1 MKSII
6 QDTKECFLTQ
16 RRNNLHSHHIFH
28 GSYKRK
34 MSEKYGLKIW
44 LTAELHENLHGK
56 NGSSFDLKLKQ
67 MAQTKAMEHYNWSI
81 EDFIRIFG
89 KNYLE

>member
-44 LTAELHENLHGK
+44 LTAELHE
-56 NGSSFDLKLKQ
+56 KLTRQKWQ
-67 MAQTKAMEHYNWSI
+67 Q
-81 EDFIRIFG
+81 F
-89 KNYLE
+89 